1 VSTSS
6 DWETSVYKRYQQYNK
21 CKLEDMMP
29 SYEDLEV
36 VTEERK
42 CDSDNEEDKDND
54 DKDKEKLRKE
64 DDKYKGFT
72 FLHKDILCLIQV
84 KTIPKSWILLD
95 SQSTVDVFNESYKN
109 IWDRNNYNLT
119 SNSFRNSINDKKKKR
134 NNHHGIPKTIYKYF
148 WRKRIQG
155 MTCPRRWTICTHNNT
170 NRNSRYH
177 AKSHLS

>member
-54 DKDKEKLRKE
+54 DKDKEE
-64 DDKYKGFT
+64 DKSNDSKDK
-72 FLHKDILCLIQV
+72 D
-84 KTIPKSWILLD
+84 KSGL
-95 SQSTVDVFNESYKN
+95 
-109 IWDRNNYNLT
+109 
-119 SNSFRNSINDKKKKR
+119 NDEDK
-134 NNHHGIPKTIYKYF
+134 
-148 WRKRIQG
+148 
-155 MTCPRRWTICTHNNT
+155 
-170 NRNSRYH
+170 
-177 AKSHLS
+177 